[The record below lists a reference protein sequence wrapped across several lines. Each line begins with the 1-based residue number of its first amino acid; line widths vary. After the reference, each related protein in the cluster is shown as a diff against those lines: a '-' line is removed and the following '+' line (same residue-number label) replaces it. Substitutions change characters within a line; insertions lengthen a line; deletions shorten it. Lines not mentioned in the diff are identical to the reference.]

1 MKTYQDFIELNEP
14 EEINEISLKTLS
26 SVAIT
31 ARLRA
36 VQNKISS
43 LTIRS
48 SNDVEDNLAFP
59 SSEQVNQVAT
69 RLQKKG
75 WFEYLIYGRGYKKL
89 PIRIKQ
95 LFIES
100 QLNYESGIK
109 VLNDIL
115 RD

>member
-48 SNDVEDNLAFP
+48 SNDVEDNL
-59 SSEQVNQVAT
+59 VA
-69 RLQKKG
+69 LGKK
-75 WFEYLIYGRGYKKL
+75 
-89 PIRIKQ
+89 
-95 LFIES
+95 IELLASMNMIIGVLVS
-100 QLNYESGIK
+100 QTSIMKGS
-109 VLNDIL
+109 
-115 RD
+115 R